1 MEVPKL
7 CDYLGPFEVLGG
19 AVVTA
24 YAIVAGELESPAAT
38 LLVPKELEP
47 SATDLTFQALAEA
60 SGNVLSITSQLQ
72 VLPSVSTSFSFSVGQ
87 PDAERQSCVLA
98 TAYSYQGSLNS
109 KSLTDC
115 TWLPYNGPRKLYLQ
129 NLLAEVESIG
139 DLTLNVTVLTTV
151 RRPGYLWSY
160 PLSKTFL
167 WLRER
172 TPLPKVL
179 QILEPGAVAPK
190 AMVWLQEG
198 FSLAECFFTLHY
210 EPLDLNDVPSP
221 FLVEV
226 PSVTASVVTLPEAF
240 RPTAFRSALH
250 GPDTWRSDVEL
261 CAWPQICELPMNGTL
276 PAELIA
282 VPAGYTRLCAW
293 SLWQGY
299 LESAPA
305 CELMSSTPSILA
317 EPSFAPSEVDVQS
330 LPAPVQTVVL
340 VPEQVGRDSTLRL
353 ELLRPRTEPTNATNG
368 RRLSSESMPL
378 FLPRTHPLQYRWA
391 SAAIDSS
398 VLMQP
403 GMTQSTLTANMQFS
417 SWMDLGLAADTP
429 LVPLP
434 LRQISDHVLFV
445 VDVRLLTGVNRWSAE
460 TRTAALMMLGTEP
473 AASLSHVGR
482 SVVVDTGPGNSS
494 IYFKWLQG
502 DIVSSFGAE
511 LVQSQAGAISV
522 ATAFA
527 LNPEAQLHDSSD
539 TSFCTVTEDS
549 ATAQRQFCMAEAP
562 LTLSIPSIGRWTLW
576 TVANS
581 AGLHG
586 SAVTSL
592 MVGQMCQAPMDV
604 AYAMSVS
611 CVEGPLVE
619 SGAACTAS
627 CQAGYSSSVPQL
639 LCNSGILTPL
649 QFACAEDPCMAPSNV
664 TFASSSCLEG
674 DTMAPGG
681 SCTTQCAAG
690 YTPSISRLSCSRG
703 RLSPSSFIC
712 NEAECES
719 PEVIYGASPSCSG
732 LPRVKSRESCSPQC
746 QDGYVASQSL
756 LQCLRGKLEPESFV
770 CEPGVNVDVGIIIAS
785 VPSTLLAGSL
795 ALVAAYCFRGPKAVE
810 EKEASDPLK
819 EWWQC
824 VKEVEPGICVFCGK
838 QPEELETRYEDHG
851 PATLFRSCH
860 SCAALLGFE
869 VDEEEE
875 QDELAAEELKVE
887 VEDDQESKE
896 PAGSGDAGGNR
907 EERNTLP
914 RPAPLMELSLG
925 TLGSRSSRGSISD
938 AVKGL
943 QENFLQEMGDGDK
956 EVPEAQQEPL
966 SERPARPES
975 PRERLETVVEGTH
988 LGETLETRETLHR
1001 SEEDSPYRSTQRELD
1016 PSRRS
1021 QRERMERMSLADWQ
1035 DSPDERS
1042 ADLRQVPPVEGTS
1055 RRSEARVRRP
1065 RTLTVDRTSLADW
1078 HDDREPEPRARY
1090 STQETIGPRSRR
1102 YEEPRRSRRDG
1113 TQERNRH
1120 QGRSD
1125 SGADELREL
1134 RQSRLRSSRRGT
1146 SNM

>member
-1 MEVPKL
+1 
-7 CDYLGPFEVLGG
+7 
-19 AVVTA
+19 
-24 YAIVAGELESPAAT
+24 
-38 LLVPKELEP
+38 
-47 SATDLTFQALAEA
+47 
-60 SGNVLSITSQLQ
+60 
-72 VLPSVSTSFSFSVGQ
+72 
-87 PDAERQSCVLA
+87 
-98 TAYSYQGSLNS
+98 
-109 KSLTDC
+109 
-115 TWLPYNGPRKLYLQ
+115 
-129 NLLAEVESIG
+129 
-139 DLTLNVTVLTTV
+139 
-151 RRPGYLWSY
+151 
-160 PLSKTFL
+160 
-167 WLRER
+167 
-172 TPLPKVL
+172 
-179 QILEPGAVAPK
+179 
-190 AMVWLQEG
+190 
-198 FSLAECFFTLHY
+198 
-210 EPLDLNDVPSP
+210 
-221 FLVEV
+221 
-226 PSVTASVVTLPEAF
+226 
-240 RPTAFRSALH
+240 
-250 GPDTWRSDVEL
+250 
-261 CAWPQICELPMNGTL
+261 
-276 PAELIA
+276 
-282 VPAGYTRLCAW
+282 
-293 SLWQGY
+293 
-299 LESAPA
+299 
-305 CELMSSTPSILA
+305 MSSSPSILA

-340 VPEQVGRDSTLRL
+340 VPEQVGTDSTLRL
-353 ELLRPRTEPTNATNG
+353 ELLRPRTSAPTNATG

-398 VLMQP
+398 ILMQP
-403 GMTQSTLTANMQFS
+403 GMTQSTLTASMQFS

-429 LVPLP
+429 LLPLP
-434 LRQISDHVLFV
+434 MRQISDHVLFV

-460 TRTAALMMLGTEP
+460 TRTAALLMLGAEP
-473 AASLSHVGR
+473 APSLSHEGR

-511 LVQSQAGAISV
+511 LIQSQSDAISL

-527 LNPEAQLHDSSD
+527 VHPDAELHDSSD
-539 TSFCTVTEDS
+539 TSLCTVTEDS
-549 ATAQRQFCMAEAP
+549 VTAQRQFCMAETP

-576 TVANS
+576 TVASS

-592 MVGQMCQAPMDV
+592 SVGQMCQAPMDV

-611 CVEGPLVE
+611 CAEGPLVE
-619 SGAACTAS
+619 SGSACTAA

-649 QFACAEDPCMAPSNV
+649 QFACAEDACMAPSNV
-664 TFASSSCLEG
+664 TFGSCLEG
-674 DTMAPGG
+674 DSMAPGG

-690 YTPSISRLSCSRG
+690 YAPSTSRLSCSRG
-703 RLSPSSFIC
+703 RLSPSSFLC
-712 NEAECES
+712 DEADCEA
-719 PEVIYGASPSCSG
+719 PEVVHGASPSCSG

-770 CEPGVNVDVGIIIAS
+770 CEPGVDVDVGLIIAS

-851 PATLFRSCH
+851 PPTLFRSCH

-875 QDELAAEELKVE
+875 QDEDHAAEELKVD
-887 VEDDQESKE
+887 VDDVDVSAPSLEEAKE
-896 PAGSGDAGGNR
+896 PAGDADGKR

-914 RPAPLMELSLG
+914 RPAPLMELG

-943 QENFLQEMGDGDK
+943 QENFLQDMGHNGDQ
-956 EVPEAQQEPL
+956 EDVEARQEPL
-966 SERPARPES
+966 SERPVRPES
-975 PRERLETVVEGTH
+975 PRERPATVVEGR
-988 LGETLETRETLHR
+988 GETGILTR
-1001 SEEDSPYRSTQRELD
+1001 SEEDSPYRSTQRGELSE
-1016 PSRRS
+1016 PRRS

-1042 ADLRQVPPVEGTS
+1042 ASNLRQVPPAEGFS
-1055 RRSEARVRRP
+1055 RRSEPRVRRP

-1078 HDDREPEPRARY
+1078 HNDREPEPALARF
-1090 STQETIGPRSRR
+1090 STQETIGPMRSGR

-1113 TQERNRH
+1113 TQERDRH
-1120 QGRSD
+1120 QD
-1125 SGADELREL
+1125 WSGGDELREL
-1134 RQSRLRSSRRGT
+1134 RELRSTRQSTTSGRVRSSRRGT